1 MNKLHIIGIR
11 IMIDIESSVFGYV
24 MAKLREKFPDL
35 YMVGEYVK
43 TPPKFPCV
51 SLMEMDNQSYRATE
65 DSGSSENHVSVMYEV
80 NIYSNKKTGKKS
92 ECKIIAAIIDEQML
106 ALGFARTMLQPIPNL
121 DDTTYY
127 RMVGRYS
134 AVISKDK
141 IPFSP

>member
-1 MNKLHIIGIR
+1 
-11 IMIDIESSVFGYV
+11 MIDIENEVFNHV
-24 MAKLREKFPDL
+24 SATLREK
-35 YMVGEYVK
+35 YTGIYVVGEYVK

-51 SLMEMDNQSYRATE
+51 SLVEMDNQTYQRTE

-80 NIYSNKKTGKKS
+80 NIYSNKTIGKKS
-92 ECKIIAAIIDEQML
+92 ECKEIAATIDEQML

-121 DDTTYY
+121 DDATIY

-141 IPFSP
+141 LLFRR

>member
-1 MNKLHIIGIR
+1 
-11 IMIDIESSVFGYV
+11 MIDFENDIFNTVATV
-24 MAKLREKFPDL
+24 VREKYPKI

-51 SLMEMDNQSYRATE
+51 SLVEMDNQTYQRTE

-80 NIYSNKKTGKKS
+80 NIYSNKTTGKKS
-92 ECKIIAAIIDEQML
+92 ECKSIAAVIDEQML

-121 DDTTYY
+121 DDATIY

-134 AVISKDK
+134 AVISKNK
-141 IPFSP
+141 EFFRR

>member
-1 MNKLHIIGIR
+1 
-11 IMIDIESSVFGYV
+11 MIDIENEVFNDVATEIRARY
-24 MAKLREKFPDL
+24 PDI

-51 SLMEMDNQSYRATE
+51 SLVEMDNQSYQKTE
-65 DSGSSENHVSVMYEV
+65 DSGSNENHASLMYEV
-80 NIYSNKKTGKKS
+80 NIYSNKTIGKKT
-92 ECKIIAAIIDEQML
+92 ECKLIAALIDERML

-121 DDTTYY
+121 DDATIY

-141 IPFSP
+141 KIYRR

>member
-1 MNKLHIIGIR
+1 
-11 IMIDIESSVFGYV
+11 MIDIENDIFNTIASVV
-24 MAKLREKFPDL
+24 RAKYPDI

-51 SLMEMDNQSYRATE
+51 SLVEMDNQSYQRTE

-80 NIYSNKKTGKKS
+80 NVYSNKTVGKKL
-92 ECKIIAAIIDEQML
+92 ECKAIAAAIDEQML

-121 DDTTYY
+121 DDATIY

-134 AVISKDK
+134 AIISKNK
-141 IPFSP
+141 VIYRR